1 MKRFTHIQFLL
12 SVVFVLMSGVIFT
25 LIFSYGEQTI
35 ERRQENLFELELKY
49 AEMEVEMYYNE
60 YFLYID
66 SVSEYI
72 RLFGTDE
79 LLAYMI
85 QINDLHSDISSMY
98 FGTVDNIMF
107 NSSGFVPGPEFDL
120 RTRIWYQMAV
130 ANGGAISTPAFIRAS
145 EDMVITTLAKP
156 IYDDLGVLLGVL
168 AIDLNIANISAYL
181 SEKSIGNTGFAVL
194 FDASNNVIAHP
205 NLDGD
210 VFISNLEFYGI
221 DLDDKEP
228 NIVHRYQMV
237 NGIKGALMF
246 TSVINDDYRL
256 MVFMP
261 TEEFL
266 LIRNQFRNYFIIVIL
281 MVLII
286 SIAHVLMS
294 LKYIYN
300 PMNRLLSDLNL
311 VNVKESIA
319 YRIPIK
325 EKDSFVE
332 LRQKLNQNL
341 EETENYFK
349 DATASADDLYIENQR
364 FKLLIDSTQDFI
376 LQIDDRHHIMF
387 ASGKGLAKLK
397 HTAESLI
404 GQKTNILWHDAE
416 IEHEHII
423 DQALEGKHSIYDW
436 QIAIDNQ
443 NYTFETSISPMY
455 NKDKSIISAVLISR
469 DITEAKQKQTEI
481 TYINQHDYLTQLYN
495 RPMFIE
501 TYQKYIEEAQFPM
514 TLMMIDVN
522 GLKIFNDAFGHEYG
536 DKVIISVA
544 DVLHEVFKDHFVARI
559 GGDEFAVLITKFDME
574 AIEGLRHLARQSVSD
589 LKVNALT
596 LSISI
601 GYTIVESSDV
611 SLNEALKEAEN
622 QMYRFKITESMS
634 VRNFAIQAIHKTL
647 TDKYKEERIHS
658 EKVSQLCYDTGI
670 ALGMRDE
677 RLEELRLAGMYHDI
691 GKIAIPDAILD
702 KPGLLTQD
710 EYEIMKTHTEIGYN
724 ILRAADN
731 YNRLAEYA
739 LTHHERWD
747 GQGYPRGLKGEEI
760 PLISRIINICDSYDA
775 MTTTRIYRVKR
786 SDDEAVKEII
796 KCAGKQ
802 FDPELAKIF
811 ITKVLE
817 KAWEES

>member
-1 MKRFTHIQFLL
+1 
-12 SVVFVLMSGVIFT
+12 MSGVILT

-35 ERRQENLFELELKY
+35 ERRQENLFEFELKHTK
-49 AEMEVEMYYNE
+49 MEVEMYYNE
-60 YFLYID
+60 YFSYID

-72 RLFGTDE
+72 RLFGVED
-79 LLAYMI
+79 LLEYMI
-85 QINDLHSDISSMY
+85 QINNLHPDISSMY
-98 FGTVDNIMF
+98 FGTVDNVMY
-107 NSSGFVPGPEFDL
+107 NSSGFIPGPEFDL
-120 RTRIWYQMAV
+120 RTRIWYEMAV
-130 ANGGAISTPAFIRAS
+130 ANGDSISTPAFIRAS

-156 IYDDLGVLLGVL
+156 IYDDLDVLLGVL

-181 SEKSIGNTGFAVL
+181 SQKSIGNTGYAVL

-205 NLDGD
+205 NIDGE
-210 VFISNLEFYGI
+210 VFISNLEYYGI
-221 DLDDKEP
+221 DLDSRQP

-237 NGIKGALMF
+237 SDRKGALMY
-246 TSVINDDYRL
+246 TTVINDDYYL

-266 LIRNQFRNYFIIVIL
+266 MTRNMFRNYFVVVIL
-281 MVLII
+281 MVFVI
-286 SIAHVLMS
+286 SITQVLMS

-300 PMNRLLSDLNL
+300 PMNNLIADLSL
-311 VNVKESIA
+311 VDVKASIA
-319 YRIPIK
+319 YRLPVK
-325 EKDSFVE
+325 AKDSFIE
-332 LRQKLNQNL
+332 LRQTLNQNL
-341 EETENYFK
+341 DETETYFN
-349 DATASADDLYIENQR
+349 DAKASAQNLYIENQR

-376 LQIDDRHHIMF
+376 LQIDDTHHIVF
-387 ASGKGLAKLK
+387 ASGKGLAKIN

-404 GQKTNILWHDAE
+404 GKKTNILWHDAE

-423 DQALEGKHSIYDW
+423 DDALEGKHSIYDW
-436 QIAIDNQ
+436 EIVINNQ

-455 NKDKSIISAVLISR
+455 NQDKSIISAVLISR
-469 DITEAKQKQTEI
+469 DITEAKQKQNEI

-501 TYQKYIEEAQFPM
+501 TYQKYIEARAFPI

-544 DVLHEVFKDHFVARI
+544 DVLDKVFKDHFVARI
-559 GGDEFAVLITKFDME
+559 GGDEFAVLITKYNLD
-574 AIEGLRHLARQSVSD
+574 AVEGLRHLARQRVSD
-589 LKVNALT
+589 LKVNDLT

-611 SLNEALKEAEN
+611 NLNEALKEAEN
-622 QMYRFKITESMS
+622 QMYRFKIIESMS

-670 ALGMRDE
+670 AVGLRDE
-677 RLEELRLAGMYHDI
+677 RLEELKLAGMYHDI

-702 KPGLLTQD
+702 KPGTLTKE

-747 GQGYPRGLKGEEI
+747 GKGYPRGLKGEEI

-786 SDDEAVKEII
+786 SEAEAVQEII

-811 ITKVLE
+811 VTKIL
-817 KAWEES
+817 KKTWDES